1 MIKIDTKE
9 EFKRVLLGVMETIK
23 EVKEIP
29 SGHLYAQLMRFVDI
43 DLQTYQGMIEIMVDI
58 GFIEVEN
65 HLIIYKGK

>member
-29 SGHLYAQLMRFVDI
+29 SGHFYAQLMRFVDI
-43 DLQTYQGMIEIMVDI
+43 DLQTFRV
-58 GFIEVEN
+58 
-65 HLIIYKGK
+65 